1 MMELNEE
8 QKKVVYTNE
17 RFLFLLAGAGSGK
30 TRVIVERIK
39 YLIHQGTPASKIL
52 AITFTRKAAIE
63 MKERLHRIDA
73 HIHTFHQFCYL
84 KLIQDY
90 HQDFNMIDDKLLT
103 YRKEELLKI
112 TNYKN
117 SLFQNK
123 KPSIYDVYQK
133 QLKKNKTKDFDDLLI
148 DFYYL
153 IKNKNHPYDYDYIFI
168 DEFQDTNLLQY
179 QLLKTLVKK
188 HTSILAVGDP
198 DQNIFS
204 FRGANSK
211 IIYKFVKEFHAKIYT
226 LSINYRSNQNIIF
239 HANRLIRRNN
249 RMYKKELIPSNLS
262 ENFVAHLIFFN
273 QIEEAFSILK
283 VIKNLRRK
291 KIKDEEIAI
300 LYRNHFR
307 SYELQKILN
316 ENDVPYQTYD
326 ENNNESTTGIQ
337 LLTIHKAKGLE
348 FDAVIVIGLEQGVL
362 PSLKK
367 YDQIQLDE
375 ERRLMFV
382 AMTRARHY
390 LYLTSVK
397 TNSDDH
403 RFTSSR
409 FIRESGVKTI
419 KNTHN
424 NGIIS
429 LGDFNGH
436 QTKND

>member
-1 MMELNEE
+1 MELNEE

-39 YLIHQGTPASKIL
+39 HLIDQGTPAHKIL
-52 AITFTRKAAIE
+52 AITFTRKASFE
-63 MKERLHRIDA
+63 MKERLHNIDV

-84 KLIQDY
+84 KLIEDY
-90 HQDFNMIDDKLLT
+90 QQNFMMINEDSISF
-103 YRKEELLKI
+103 RKDELLEI
-112 TNYKN
+112 TKYKN

-123 KPSIYDVYQK
+123 KPAKYEIYQN
-133 QLKKNKTKDFDDLLI
+133 QLKENNAKDFDDLLI
-148 DFYYL
+148 DFYNL
-153 IKNKNHPYDYDYIFI
+153 ISHKSHSYDYNYIFI

-188 HTSILAVGDP
+188 HTCILAVGDP
-198 DQNIFS
+198 DQSIFS

-211 IIYKFVKEFHAKIYT
+211 IIYKFVKEFRAKIYT

-249 RMYKKELIPSNLS
+249 RKYKKELIPSNIS
-262 ENFVAHLIFFN
+262 KNFVVHLIFFN
-273 QIEEAFSILK
+273 QIEESFSILK

-291 KIKDEEIAI
+291 KIQDEEIAV

-307 SYELQKILN
+307 SYELQKVLD
-316 ENDVPYQTYD
+316 ENDILYQTYD
-326 ENNNESTTGIQ
+326 ENNEHTKSGVQ

-348 FDAVIVIGLEQGVL
+348 FDAVIVIGLEHGVL
-362 PSLKK
+362 PSLRK
-367 YDQIQLDE
+367 YDQTQLDE

-397 TNSDDH
+397 TNSDYH
-403 RFTSSR
+403 SFTSSI

-419 KNTHN
+419 KINRN